1 MRRNADSWR
10 AYREFAAKQPVAG
23 ASGLF
28 LPLSAKPRW
37 EPLVNLPIERRAN
50 YWRACWPRPKTAAS
64 VTAVASAARRQ
75 KLSFEPNFD

>member
-1 MRRNADSWR
+1 VRRNADSWR

-50 YWRACWPRPKTAAS
+50 YWRACWPRPKTSCICHRCCERGAEAK
-64 VTAVASAARRQ
+64 VE
-75 KLSFEPNFD
+75 F